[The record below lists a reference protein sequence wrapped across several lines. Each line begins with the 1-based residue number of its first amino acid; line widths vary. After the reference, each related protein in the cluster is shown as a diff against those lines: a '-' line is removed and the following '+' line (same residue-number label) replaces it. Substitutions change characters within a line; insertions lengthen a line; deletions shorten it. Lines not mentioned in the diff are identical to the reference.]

1 MCQRIEKVL
10 VNMVFELF
18 EAYLKNESFPV
29 VKVFNQSQLSLRLV
43 LKVFS
48 FFFLNFQIFYPK
60 YFCRKVFPKKA
71 WM

>member
-29 VKVFNQSQLSLRLV
+29 VKVFNQSQLSLGLV

-48 FFFLNFQIFYPK
+48 FFFPQLSNILPKIFLQK
-60 YFCRKVFPKKA
+60 GIS
-71 WM
+71 